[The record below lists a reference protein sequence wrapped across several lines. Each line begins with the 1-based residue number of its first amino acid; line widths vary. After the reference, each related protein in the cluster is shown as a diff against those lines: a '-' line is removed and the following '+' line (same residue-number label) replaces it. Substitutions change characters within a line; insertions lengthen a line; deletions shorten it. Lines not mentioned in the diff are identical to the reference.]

1 MLMISV
7 IQYDLCHL
15 SALRNKINLSDEP
28 VVYIGPLLIRLLKL
42 PLLAEL
48 QSEWQDCLR
57 QFLSFLK
64 DLLINWNGSIA
75 RARVSFFERRGERE
89 RMIVQPPINLLPE
102 SVLSDCI
109 FMSFNLFSNCFV
121 SVSWLLLIL
130 YYFSFEILSY
140 RTL

>member
-28 VVYIGPLLIRLLKL
+28 VVYISPLLIHLLKL

-57 QFLSFLK
+57 
-64 DLLINWNGSIA
+64 
-75 RARVSFFERRGERE
+75 
-89 RMIVQPPINLLPE
+89 
-102 SVLSDCI
+102 
-109 FMSFNLFSNCFV
+109 
-121 SVSWLLLIL
+121 
-130 YYFSFEILSY
+130 
-140 RTL
+140 